1 MLNKMKIIYRLISL
15 ATILIVFTFIIG
27 IIGQNG
33 MRSIQ
38 AKMDNLYFNSLKS
51 SELAYSI
58 HSISNSIEADIS
70 YVMLLPQGDAMSIT
84 RLTVVDENM
93 SAMESKVRALKVLA
107 VTDEQINQIAL
118 LEESCLR
125 WLEVQNQIITKLGN
139 RNIAI
144 RHSIQNSTIR
154 DNMMNVLNDYIKYND
169 SYAKTE
175 FNKSLLSQNNSIKNQ
190 NIVLILVIVIGLL
203 MSVSISISIVKPLN
217 KVVGHL
223 KSIEKGD
230 FTHEPSKLLSRCG
243 GDLGTIIHA
252 VSVMQDSIKN
262 AISCVKEEAV
272 NIENAS
278 KKTMIKMRAL
288 SGHTQVIS
296 DSAEELTSFVQATAS
311 SAQIIH
317 NDTQSIKTVLGNL
330 ADKAKES
337 AIASVDIQQR
347 AQQIYDKALRA
358 QNLTETIFNDTK
370 ENLVRYI
377 QKAKAVEK
385 ISYLAKESVK
395 VSSETSLLALN
406 ASIQAAAAG
415 EHGRSFA
422 VVADEIGKLSDASKQ
437 MATEIINIAPIIVEL
452 VEGMSKSSSHMISF
466 VENSIMNDYKL
477 MINTSLQY
485 REDAGFLSNIS
496 AGLDKS
502 TQEVFDS
509 VSNISIMIDKLN
521 ENNQAIA
528 LEIQK
533 IAVQSNESFDLAQNV
548 KKDTIEVG
556 NISNQLIESVQG
568 FTL

>member
-1 MLNKMKIIYRLISL
+1 
-15 ATILIVFTFIIG
+15 
-27 IIGQNG
+27 
-33 MRSIQ
+33 
-38 AKMDNLYFNSLKS
+38 
-51 SELAYSI
+51 
-58 HSISNSIEADIS
+58 
-70 YVMLLPQGDAMSIT
+70 MSIT

-144 RHSIQNSTIR
+144 EHLIQNSTIR

-217 KVVGHL
+217 KVVDHL

-311 SAQIIH
+311 SAQIIN

-347 AQQIYDKALRA
+347 SQQIYDKALRA

-485 REDAGFLSNIS
+485 REDAGFLSNVS

-533 IAVQSNESFDLAQNV
+533 IAVQSNESFDLAQDV
-548 KKDTIEVG
+548 KKDTIEVE